1 MLADNTARGCAV
13 LHRIC
18 SPVMNL
24 LHNVAA
30 SGNAMKSPE
39 ARAIGNTLRKPRAV
53 EYRHGTRS
61 AQLHHS
67 GRGDAAGSDHVGV
80 VVAVAAV
87 ADVRRQTIA
96 GHTSVGSP
104 RPGRSSEDIAGRQ
117 DRARVDQPAPAEQ
130 RPRSARESSGASES
144 GPRRLVVQKAGAEGW
159 SAPHRRMK
167 TVGRENDH
175 GTQA

>member
-1 MLADNTARGCAV
+1 MQSGDE
-13 LHRIC
+13 
-18 SPVMNL
+18 PVAQRCGVGER
-24 LHNVAA
+24 HEI
-30 SGNAMKSPE
+30 PE
-39 ARAIGNTLRKPRAV
+39 PRAIGNTLRKPGAV

-130 RPRSARESSGASES
+130 LTPAHAVVLRALFMNCGLVQNGTAARPRPVHS
-144 GPRRLVVQKAGAEGW
+144 RRDRRPLRSPAPDKERPCTPIQK
-159 SAPHRRMK
+159 S
-167 TVGRENDH
+167 
-175 GTQA
+175 